1 MKPSHFALA
10 LFAFT
15 GLPAVAQAMVA
26 VPDSQP
32 ELRQYVHARLADAAG
47 LPDAAANSYAQLMAA
62 SPTDR
67 RLAMRTY
74 RQALTAGNFRLA
86 GQAAVQ
92 LDKLGVLPSDGV
104 LTMLAQ
110 AVVARDWSHANA
122 LCDRIARDDVFTFL
136 LPVLRGWIALG
147 SGKDDPLRLIDAGQ
161 KSDLSSTYGRD
172 HRILIA
178 LAAGRTASAIADLR
192 TLIAQ
197 RDVRALRLQLAAAA
211 LLAKRGDRATARTLL
226 EGTTPELAAARARI
240 DGGKPLDGAI
250 DTAQLGISELLA
262 ELALDVK
269 GDGKSPVALQLARL
283 ATYLGPDNAGAVI
296 ATADLLS
303 ANDYNDAALD
313 MLARI
318 PADNPLVEAARQVR
332 TEILI
337 AKGES
342 RTALL
347 EAQKSAAR
355 PDADASAFV
364 AVGSILSNLDRPMEA
379 AAAFQRAIDID
390 AARSQP
396 NWTHMFMKAGA
407 LDKAG
412 EWAAA
417 KAVLRQANAVDP
429 AQAIVLNYLG
439 YGMLEH
445 GEDLTEAQAY
455 IERASTLDPSD
466 AAISDSL
473 GWLYYKRGNYAGA
486 VAALERAVAAQPGES
501 VMHEHLGD
509 AYWSTGRRL
518 EARYSWRAAL
528 VHADKDGTVRLTRK
542 LQDGLDTAS
551 R

>member
-1 MKPSHFALA
+1 
-10 LFAFT
+10 
-15 GLPAVAQAMVA
+15 
-26 VPDSQP
+26 
-32 ELRQYVHARLADAAG
+32 
-47 LPDAAANSYAQLMAA
+47 
-62 SPTDR
+62 
-67 RLAMRTY
+67 
-74 RQALTAGNFRLA
+74 
-86 GQAAVQ
+86 
-92 LDKLGVLPSDGV
+92 
-104 LTMLAQ
+104 
-110 AVVARDWSHANA
+110 
-122 LCDRIARDDVFTFL
+122 
-136 LPVLRGWIALG
+136 
-147 SGKDDPLRLIDAGQ
+147 
-161 KSDLSSTYGRD
+161 
-172 HRILIA
+172 
-178 LAAGRTASAIADLR
+178 
-192 TLIAQ
+192 
-197 RDVRALRLQLAAAA
+197 
-211 LLAKRGDRATARTLL
+211 LL